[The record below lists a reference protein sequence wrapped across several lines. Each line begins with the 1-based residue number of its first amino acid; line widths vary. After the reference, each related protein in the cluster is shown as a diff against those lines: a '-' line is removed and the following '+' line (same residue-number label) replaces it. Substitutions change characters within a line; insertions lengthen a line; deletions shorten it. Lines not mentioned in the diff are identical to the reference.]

1 MFIEPPPQRQR
12 SLFFAATLILSFV
25 FAADICLGQRPS
37 DDDVVRI
44 NTDLVVLDALV
55 IDKKTG
61 HPVRDLKSMDFEL
74 LVDDVRQQIT
84 YFSEDQLPLSVVL
97 LLDVSGSVVPFI
109 EEIGVSARAALER
122 LKPQDEVAVMAY
134 AEETK
139 LVQGFTKDR
148 QLVTEKIIDA
158 SRVNTIGRGT
168 FFNDAIRSAVS
179 VMEKAANPVSRR
191 VILVVSDNISSE
203 HGSDKHLVVDL
214 LESGIVVYGLVV
226 RGAIGKFINMMTVGA
241 MHGLDDY
248 TQATGG
254 ELLGAKKKEV
264 DARLAELI
272 NHLRARYSMGFKPP
286 ETTLDGRLHPIK
298 LKLSSSTLKRNGKLT
313 VRTRTGYYFR
323 RSDTNVRRN

>member
-134 AEETK
+134 AEDSK

-158 SRVNTIGRGT
+158 SRVNTVGRGT

-226 RGAIGKFINMMTVGA
+226 RGKIGKFINMMTVGA

-254 ELLGAKKKEV
+254 ELIGAKKNEV

-286 ETTLDGRLHPIK
+286 ETTLDGKLHRIK

-323 RSDTNVRRN
+323 RP

>member
-1 MFIEPPPQRQR
+1 MDHAHLRHRLP
-12 SLFFAATLILSFV
+12 FFAATLILGFV
-25 FAADICLGQRPS
+25 FAADVCLGQRPS

-134 AEETK
+134 AEDSK

-158 SRVNTIGRGT
+158 SRVNTVGRGT

-226 RGAIGKFINMMTVGA
+226 RGKIGKFINMMTVGA

-254 ELLGAKKKEV
+254 ELIGAKKNEV

-286 ETTLDGRLHPIK
+286 ETTLDGKLHQIK

-323 RSDTNVRRN
+323 RP

>member
-1 MFIEPPPQRQR
+1 MFLDHAHLYRR
-12 SLFFAATLILSFV
+12 LFFAGTLILGFV
-25 FAADICLGQRPS
+25 FAADVCLGQRPS

-61 HPVRDLKSMDFEL
+61 HPVRDLKAMDFEL
-74 LVDDVRQQIT
+74 LVDNVRQQIT

-134 AEETK
+134 AEDSK

-148 QLVTEKIIDA
+148 QLVTEKIIEA

-241 MHGLDDY
+241 MHGIDDY

-254 ELLGAKKKEV
+254 ELIGAKKKEV

-272 NHLRARYSMGFKPP
+272 DHLRARYSMGFKPP
-286 ETTLDGRLHPIK
+286 ETTLDGKLHRIK
-298 LKLSSSTLKRNGKLT
+298 LKISPSTLKRNGKLT

-323 RSDTNVRRN
+323 RPDSNLRSNS

>member
-1 MFIEPPPQRQR
+1 
-12 SLFFAATLILSFV
+12 
-25 FAADICLGQRPS
+25 
-37 DDDVVRI
+37 
-44 NTDLVVLDALV
+44 
-55 IDKKTG
+55 
-61 HPVRDLKSMDFEL
+61 MDFEL

-134 AEETK
+134 AEDSK

-158 SRVNTIGRGT
+158 SRVNTVGRGT

-226 RGAIGKFINMMTVGA
+226 RGKIGKFINMMTVGA

-254 ELLGAKKKEV
+254 ELIGAKKNEV

-286 ETTLDGRLHPIK
+286 ETTLDGKLHRIK

-323 RSDTNVRRN
+323 RP

>member
-1 MFIEPPPQRQR
+1 LFMDHAHLRHRLP
-12 SLFFAATLILSFV
+12 FFAATLILGFV
-25 FAADICLGQRPS
+25 FAADVCLGQRPS

-134 AEETK
+134 AEDSK

-158 SRVNTIGRGT
+158 SRVNTVGRGT

-226 RGAIGKFINMMTVGA
+226 RGKIGKFINMMTVGA

-254 ELLGAKKKEV
+254 ELIGAKKNEV

-286 ETTLDGRLHPIK
+286 ETTLDGKLHRIK

-323 RSDTNVRRN
+323 RP

>member
-1 MFIEPPPQRQR
+1 MDHAHLRHRLP
-12 SLFFAATLILSFV
+12 FFAATLILGFV
-25 FAADICLGQRPS
+25 FAADVCLGQRPS

-134 AEETK
+134 AEDSK

-158 SRVNTIGRGT
+158 SRVNTVGRGT

-226 RGAIGKFINMMTVGA
+226 RGKIGKFINMMTVGA

-254 ELLGAKKKEV
+254 ELIGAKKNEV

-286 ETTLDGRLHPIK
+286 ETTLDGKLHRIK

-323 RSDTNVRRN
+323 RP